1 MRRNFFLYF
10 LCFLWLT
17 CLSAFA
23 AASCAKP
30 NVVILFA
37 DDMGFSDIGCYGSEI
52 ETPNLDRLARGGLR
66 FSHFYNAGRCCP
78 SRASILTGL
87 YQHQAGIGHM
97 AGDKGLVGYR
107 DFLSFNAVTIPEVLK
122 GAGYR
127 TMMSGKWHVGWRDEG
142 SPTARGF
149 DRFYGTRGYID
160 SYYTTVKR
168 TEMYLDDKM
177 VIPVTDKPV
186 NHLRPD
192 QEWYTTDVFTDY
204 ALHFMDEAVEMKK
217 PFFLY
222 LAYNAPHF
230 PLHAKPEDLKKY
242 RGRYKDKGWNRLRKQ
257 RYARLVRS
265 GILRKEW
272 ALSPPDSPEWD
283 SLSEADKDEL
293 DFKMALYA
301 AIVDR
306 LDQNIGRVVEKLK
319 ATGQFENTLILFL
332 SDNGGTKETGMF
344 GIKGHDAGVANY
356 EDWARVGGWTSSY
369 GQGWANLSNVP
380 FRLYKRFNHEGGI
393 STPLIAHWPAGIKA
407 RGKVTHQVGHI
418 VDVMATCVDIAG
430 AEYPAERNGKAIQ
443 PMEGK
448 SLAPIF
454 GGNALGSR
462 TLFWEHEGHRAVR
475 DGHWKL
481 VAEHQ
486 QPWELYD
493 MSRDRSEL
501 RDISVVN
508 LQLTRKLERKWNE
521 WAKRANVL
529 PWEDV
534 KSRRKPRPVAADLK
548 PIKIKVNR

>member
-23 AASCAKP
+23 AASGAKP

-230 PLHAKPEDLKKY
+230 PLHAKPEDLEKY